1 MKKIIFILLIA
12 CQAAGYAQN
21 VNELKATCEKENTSE
36 SWIKLATYYY
46 ENNVDFE
53 QAKHASEKAYE
64 RALFE
69 KDDKQTGV
77 ALMLLAEIN
86 YRGQWS
92 EYLDMCHKA
101 IAHFRKA
108 NAIRQE
114 CETYSQMGH
123 AYNVIGKYDLA
134 VEHFKKSE
142 QLFRLAEFRNE
153 VASIVYINMGFAY
166 LYKGQTDSALHYISE
181 ANEIASLVKDT
192 VVLIACNDQLGII
205 HRRNGDYASA
215 IDHFNQS
222 LSLYETTKN
231 NKAVCITLMNI
242 ANIYTDWIKF
252 DKALHFGR
260 EAIKEAVK
268 YPNETYNLGRIFNG
282 MGALLINVKEYK
294 SAVDTLLIA
303 NTLLTESKFES
314 YINNLNLSVGYYN
327 LHQMD
332 SADIYIGMAE
342 KLLEENPNFPALR
355 YYQVKGSQLAKSGSY
370 NEAIHF
376 LEKYVEESQNMQRKF
391 VFGEYEIYNLLATS
405 LEKGLKDYKKALYYK
420 NMTYDYRD
428 SLYRKE
434 QSNTIEDFYIKYQ
447 TAEKDLQ
454 ISKLNYE
461 QQRILYS
468 RTLMIGAFIIVVVLL
483 FAAWLYTRFLAIK
496 KSKEAIE
503 LKRKIEEKENEHQGL
518 INNMELWQMKHYLT
532 GLEAERE
539 RLAKELHDNVLN
551 NIVILDMKLK
561 TDKELSAIIHTQ
573 MEELY
578 TQARSISHDLMPPAF
593 QYASLYDAIENY
605 LIMLNEQSDILFE
618 LVIEGEEVDIP
629 QKIAF
634 EVYRI
639 IQETTSN
646 ILKHAQA
653 SKAIITFQNLGSHI
667 KLIIQDN
674 GKGFDTR
681 KKKKGIGLQIIKDR
695 CQSILGELNIYTDIG
710 KGCKI
715 EIQIPFNLQ
724 DEVE

>member
-1 MKKIIFILLIA
+1 MKKIVFILLIA
-12 CQAAGYAQN
+12 FQAAGYAQN
-21 VNELKATCEKENTSE
+21 VNELKAICEKENTSE
-36 SWIKLATYYY
+36 SWIQLATYYY
-46 ENNVDFE
+46 ENNVDIQLAK
-53 QAKHASEKAYE
+53 QAGEKAYE
-64 RALFE
+64 RALIE

-86 YRGQWS
+86 YPDQWS
-92 EYLDMCHKA
+92 EYIDMCHKA

-108 NAIRQE
+108 NAIQQE

-123 AYNVIGKYDLA
+123 TYNVIGEYDLA
-134 VEHFKKSE
+134 IEHFKKSE
-142 QLFRLAEFRNE
+142 QLFKLTEFRNE

-215 IDHFNQS
+215 IEHFNQS

-260 EAIKEAVK
+260 EAVKQAVK
-268 YPNETYNLGRIFNG
+268 YPQETHNLGRIFNS

-303 NTLLTESKFES
+303 NTILTESKFES

-332 SADIYIGMAE
+332 STDIYMRMAE

-355 YYQVKGSQLAKSGSY
+355 YYQVKGSQLAKSGRY
-370 NEAIHF
+370 NEAIPF
-376 LEKYVEESQNMQRKF
+376 LEKYVEESQNTQRKF

-434 QSNTIEDFYIKYQ
+434 QSNTVEDFYVKYQ

-454 ISKLNYE
+454 ISNLNYQ
-461 QQRILYS
+461 QQRILYN
-468 RTLMIGAFIIVVVLL
+468 RTLMIGVFMIIVILL
-483 FAAWLYTRFLAIK
+483 FAAWIYSRFLTIK

-503 LKRKIEEKENEHQGL
+503 LKRKFEEKESEYQVL
-518 INNMELWQMKHYLT
+518 INDMELWQMKLYLT

-551 NIVILDMKLK
+551 NIVVLDMKLK
-561 TDKELSAIIHTQ
+561 ADKEQPGIIHTQ
-573 MEELY
+573 IEELY
-578 TQARSISHDLMPPAF
+578 TQVRSISHDLMPPAF
-593 QYASLYDAIENY
+593 KYASLYDAIDNY
-605 LIMLNEQSDILFE
+605 LLMLNEQSGILFE
-618 LVIEGEEVDIP
+618 LVIDGREVDIP

-634 EVYRI
+634 EIYRI

-646 ILKHAQA
+646 VLKHSQA
-653 SKAIITFQNLGSHI
+653 SKAIITFKTLDSYI
-667 KLIIQDN
+667 KLSVLDN
-674 GKGFDTR
+674 GNGFDTQKR
-681 KKKKGIGLQIIKDR
+681 GKGIGLQIIKDR
-695 CQSILGELNIYTDIG
+695 CQSIQGKLNIHTEVG
-710 KGCKI
+710 KGCEI
-715 EIQIPFNLQ
+715 EITIPFSPL
-724 DEVE
+724 DEDE